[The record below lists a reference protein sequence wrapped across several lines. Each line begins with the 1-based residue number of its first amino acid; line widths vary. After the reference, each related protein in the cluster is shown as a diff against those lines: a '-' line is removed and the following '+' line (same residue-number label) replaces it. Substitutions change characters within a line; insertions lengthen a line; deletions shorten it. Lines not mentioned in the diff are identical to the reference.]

1 MPTDYES
8 EGLLEGL
15 DRPARAARIGLLEEL
30 EAKGVPLEELRRASR
45 EGRLPLLP
53 VELALEG
60 DGPRYTAAEV
70 AELSGLSEDLLDRLW
85 RALGMALAA
94 PNDRVYTGADLE
106 AAKRVRAFRE
116 AGLEDES
123 IIDLSRV
130 ASRAMASVAAAVGA
144 EFTRAFLRPGDNE
157 HELGVRYAEASRE
170 LLPML
175 GPTIEHIL
183 GVQQRALIRQAAV
196 NATALQSGSMPG
208 ALEVTVGFADLVGFT
223 KLGESLP
230 ATELGAV
237 AKRLE
242 EMAADVAEPP
252 VRLVKTIGD
261 AAMLVSPDTNALLGA
276 ALALVGAAENEGEGF
291 PLLKAGVARG
301 EVIARAG
308 DYYGRPVNLASRI
321 TAVARPDSVLVEGAA
336 KEAATEG
343 FQWSFAGARRL
354 KGVDDEVKL
363 WRARREMPAWGAMP
377 G

>member
-94 PNDRVYTGADLE
+94 PNDRVYTEADLE

-223 KLGESLP
+223 KLGES
-230 ATELGAV
+230 
-237 AKRLE
+237 
-242 EMAADVAEPP
+242 AA
-252 VRLVKTIGD
+252 GH
-261 AAMLVSPDTNALLGA
+261 
-276 ALALVGAAENEGEGF
+276 
-291 PLLKAGVARG
+291 
-301 EVIARAG
+301 
-308 DYYGRPVNLASRI
+308 
-321 TAVARPDSVLVEGAA
+321 
-336 KEAATEG
+336 
-343 FQWSFAGARRL
+343 
-354 KGVDDEVKL
+354 
-363 WRARREMPAWGAMP
+363 RARRRGQAARGDGCRCGRAARAAGEDDRRRCDAGRA
-377 G
+377 GHERAARRRACARGRRRERG